1 MKALILAAGEGT
13 RLRPLTLDRPKPMLP
28 IDGRPLLEHIIGWL
42 RHHGITEIAINLH
55 YRSQIIRDCLAD
67 GGRLG
72 VQLTYSYEDP
82 ILGTAGAARKLAGFL
97 AQAPAD
103 TGDYRPPAD
112 AGDFRPPADTGD
124 YRQPFVVV
132 YGDVLTDL
140 DLGELLRFH
149 RVHVDGRGGPALTMG
164 LYRVGN
170 PTQVGLVEI
179 HSPGG
184 GRVTRFVEKPP
195 PDQVFSDL
203 ANTGLLVVE
212 PGVLGLIP
220 EGEFCDF
227 GCHVVPDMLARG
239 LPVYG
244 WPAPEDTYLIDIG
257 TPEKYARA
265 QQEWPARPASRAG
278 GWAP

>member
-55 YRSQIIRDCLAD
+55 YRPEAVTDCLGD

-72 VQLTYSYEDP
+72 VRLTYSYEDP
-82 ILGTAGAARKLAGFL
+82 ILGTAGAARQLADFL
-97 AQAPAD
+97 
-103 TGDYRPPAD
+103 GD
-112 AGDFRPPADTGD
+112 PPADTGN
-124 YRQPFVVV
+124 YRAPFVVV

-179 HSPGG
+179 DSPGG

-220 EGEFCDF
+220 QGEFCDF
-227 GCHVVPDMLARG
+227 GQHVVPDMLARG

-244 WPAPEDTYLIDIG
+244 WPMPEDTYLIDIG
-257 TPEKYARA
+257 TPEKYAQA
-265 QQEWPARPASRAG
+265 QREWPARRASLG
-278 GWAP
+278 EGTL